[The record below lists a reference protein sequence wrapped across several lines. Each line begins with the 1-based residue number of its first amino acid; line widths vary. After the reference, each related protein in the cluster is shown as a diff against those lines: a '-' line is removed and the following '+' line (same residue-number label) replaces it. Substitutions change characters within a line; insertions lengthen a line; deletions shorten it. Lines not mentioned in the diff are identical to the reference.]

1 MPRLNRGV
9 SKPSR
14 EPTGIGLR
22 APFILV
28 VVAVCGAVWLS
39 ALLDTYHHRAI
50 VLSLAHRQHDNVA
63 RALAEQSARALQAI
77 DLLLKQAELLDPA
90 GAPSAD
96 DLRRIPDLLRIQVSG
111 VPQVQGLFLFDPAR
125 HLYLASGPGPA
136 YVDLSDRSYFVVQGA
151 RKDAGT
157 FISEPVISRT
167 IGNATFVLSRRLPG
181 DRFRGIVGASI
192 KADYL
197 RNFYRGLELG
207 DGSTVDLLR
216 ADGVSLVSRDGE
228 SLSVAPE
235 PLAVAVR
242 AMDSA
247 GPARSL
253 NVTID
258 DPRIGRSH
266 VSLCRVPGYPVVVA
280 VARSEATLLQGWIQ
294 DAWTNA
300 ARTFVVTALAA
311 SLLVALLLQLRRRER
326 LAALTHQ
333 SQKLEALGTLAGGIA
348 HDFNNILGA
357 ILGYGE
363 LAQQDAPPGSAQRR
377 YVDNVVLAANRA
389 RDLVARI
396 LAFSRPGI
404 NAPRP
409 IILQQ
414 VVRETIEL
422 MRLSLPHDVQVE
434 PELPEDPVC
443 VMGDAAQLHQVVGNL
458 LSNAAQAVD
467 GHGRIGVS
475 VEAVQVE
482 SARDLAVGRLL
493 AGRYALLQVT
503 DGGVGIAPDV
513 FDRIFDPFFTTK
525 PVGVGTGLGL
535 SQVHASVLDHKGAI
549 AVDSEQGR
557 GTRFRIYLPL
567 TDQRPA
573 LESDPVAT
581 AQGSGQ
587 VVLVVDDEAVLVRLA
602 EEMLASIG
610 YEPVGCVGAQ
620 QALDVFRAAPERFD
634 ALLTDVVMSGM
645 TGPELARELRKL
657 NPTLPVILMSGFCGD
672 NLKSLAAEV
681 DCRSIMLKPLK
692 AAQLAQWL
700 AAVVPHRAGAE
711 AGDAVHA

>member
-1 MPRLNRGV
+1 MSGFTLGI
-9 SKPSR
+9 SKPSK
-14 EPTGIGLR
+14 EPTGTGLR

-39 ALLDTYHHRAI
+39 ALLDAVHHRAI
-50 VLSLAHRQHDNVA
+50 VLDLAQRQHDNVA
-63 RALAEQSARALQAI
+63 HALAEQSARALQAI
-77 DLLLKQAELLDPA
+77 DLILKQAELLDPGGTA
-90 GAPSAD
+90 SAD
-96 DLRRIPDLLRIQVSG
+96 DLRRIPELLRIQVSG

-125 HLYLASGPGPA
+125 HLYLASGPGPS
-136 YVDLSDRSYFVVQGA
+136 YLDLSDRSYFIVQST
-151 RKDAGT
+151 RQVAGT
-157 FISEPVISRT
+157 FVSEPVISRT
-167 IGNATFVLSRRLPG
+167 MGNATFVLSRRLPG
-181 DRFRGIVGASI
+181 DRFHGIVAASV
-192 KADYL
+192 KADYF

-216 ADGVSLVSRDGE
+216 ADGVSLVSRDGD

-235 PLAVAVR
+235 PLAGAVR
-242 AMDSA
+242 AMTSA
-247 GPARSL
+247 GPSRAM

-266 VSLCRVPGYPVVVA
+266 VSLCRVPGYPAVVA
-280 VARSEATLLQGWIQ
+280 VARSEATLLHGWIQ

-300 ARTFVVTALAA
+300 ARTFAITALAV
-311 SLLVALLLQLRRRER
+311 SLLVAFLLQLRRRER
-326 LAALTHQ
+326 VVAHTHQ

-404 NAPRP
+404 TAPRP
-409 IILQQ
+409 IVLQQ

-434 PELPEDPVC
+434 PKLPEDPVC
-443 VMGDAAQLHQVVGNL
+443 AMGDAAQLHQVVGNL
-458 LSNAAQAVD
+458 LSNAAHAVD
-467 GHGRIGVS
+467 GHGRVGVC
-475 VEAVQVE
+475 VEAVRIE
-482 SARDLAVGRLL
+482 SGRDLAVGRLL
-493 AGRYALLQVT
+493 PGRYALLQVT
-503 DGGVGIAPDV
+503 DSGVGIAPDV
-513 FDRIFDPFFTTK
+513 FGRIFDPFFTTK

-549 AVDSEQGR
+549 AVDSQQGR

-573 LESDPVAT
+573 LESAPVAVP
-581 AQGSGQ
+581 QGSGQ
-587 VVLVVDDEAVLVRLA
+587 VILVVDDEAVLVRLA
-602 EEMLASIG
+602 EEVLASIG

-620 QALDVFRAAPERFD
+620 QAQDVFRAAPERFD
-634 ALLTDVVMSGM
+634 ALLTDVVMSGL
-645 TGPELARELRKL
+645 TGPQLATELRKL
-657 NPTLPVILMSGFCGD
+657 KPTLPVILMSGFCGPK
-672 NLKSLAAEV
+672 LKAYAAEV
-681 DCRSIMLKPLK
+681 DCRTILLKPLK
-692 AAQLAQWL
+692 AAQLAQSL
-700 AAVVPHRAGAE
+700 AQAFASSVGVE
-711 AGDAVHA
+711 AADAVNA